1 MKENIIR
8 LIRDDIKISR
18 LVNALESLN
27 ISAYQY
33 SLGNVK
39 VIFSLMGISE
49 DEQNSEVYFKMVERG
64 EDMVKYDSNE
74 KIEELA
80 EEIFK
85 QLILF

>member
-18 LVNALESLN
+18 LINTLEDLN
-27 ISAYQY
+27 VSAHQY
-33 SLGNVK
+33 SLGNSI
-39 VIFSLMGISE
+39 VIFSLMEIDENEQHSE
-49 DEQNSEVYFKMVERG
+49 IYFKMVEQG
-64 EDMVKYDSNE
+64 EDLVKYNSKE